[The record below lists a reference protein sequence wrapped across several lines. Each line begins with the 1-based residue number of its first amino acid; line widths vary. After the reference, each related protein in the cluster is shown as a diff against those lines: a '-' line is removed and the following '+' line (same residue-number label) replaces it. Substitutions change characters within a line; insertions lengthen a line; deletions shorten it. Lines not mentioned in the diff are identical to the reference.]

1 MLEVEVCETRA
12 RDDAQ
17 LVANLAALML
27 KVYLHTITFKSSF
40 EL

>member
-1 MLEVEVCETRA
+1 MLGEEVCEIGA

-17 LVANLAALML
+17 LVADLAALILM
-27 KVYLHTITFKSSF
+27 VYPHTITFKSSF